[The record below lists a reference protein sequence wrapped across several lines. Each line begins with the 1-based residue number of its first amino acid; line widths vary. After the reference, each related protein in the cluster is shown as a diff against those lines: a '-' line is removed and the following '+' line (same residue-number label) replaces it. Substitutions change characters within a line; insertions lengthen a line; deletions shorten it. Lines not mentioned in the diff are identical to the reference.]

1 MPRSNNDFP
10 PRNFRGYAYF
20 GYAYLFNSIHGIG
33 VIYIS
38 SDYFPSVVVVLTIV
52 SLLSLE
58 DVSIYRGEALIEFRC
73 YLRVEFRGGGIQ
85 SLLNSSIDQG
95 RNHVHCMLSSSRKT
109 STSEHIKSV

>member
-1 MPRSNNDFP
+1 MFWLRVFIQFDTRNRS
-10 PRNFRGYAYF
+10 Y
-20 GYAYLFNSIHGIG
+20 
-33 VIYIS
+33 IYILRL
-38 SDYFPSVVVVLTIV
+38 FPLCRGCVNDRLS
-52 SLLSLE
+52 LSLE
-58 DVSIYRGEALIEFRC
+58 DVSIYRSEALIEFRC

>member
-1 MPRSNNDFP
+1 MFWLRVFIQFDTRNRS
-10 PRNFRGYAYF
+10 Y
-20 GYAYLFNSIHGIG
+20 
-33 VIYIS
+33 IYILRL
-38 SDYFPSVVVVLTIV
+38 FPLCRGCVNDR
-52 SLLSLE
+52 LSLE